1 MEAALEVLSAGVL
14 TTVQDLGRYGYW
26 ASGIS
31 RGGAKDPY
39 CLRLANQLVGNSQ
52 DMAGLE
58 ITAVGP
64 TLKFNVASCICLC
77 GAPINFYSG
86 NEERMVRIFPS
97 RRPVFI
103 RQGTVIRFGAVLNGF
118 RTWLAINGGVYSRE
132 ILGSQSVH
140 LAANLIP
147 LKIEKNIPLSL
158 GSVETDL
165 LHLYYKAFDKLSPP
179 GVTKSI
185 DDVLSVHSQEIIFPS
200 WFVPEIGL
208 KSNRPITELNVV
220 AGRHFSMLPKPAR
233 EIVFESVWTVS
244 SKSNRQGLLLEG
256 EALQTAGM
264 KNIKSEPVR
273 FGTVQLPP
281 SGNPIILGVEHQ
293 TTGGYPRILEVISAD
308 RVVLAQLSPG
318 TQIKFRRVTHQ
329 LALQKL
335 QGFRK
340 VFQGALK
347 AVTLKNGDYIPK

>member
-1 MEAALEVLSAGVL
+1 
-14 TTVQDLGRYGYW
+14 
-26 ASGIS
+26 
-31 RGGAKDPY
+31 
-39 CLRLANQLVGNSQ
+39 
-52 DMAGLE
+52 
-58 ITAVGP
+58 
-64 TLKFNVASCICLC
+64 
-77 GAPINFYSG
+77 
-86 NEERMVRIFPS
+86 
-97 RRPVFI
+97 
-103 RQGTVIRFGAVLNGF
+103 
-118 RTWLAINGGVYSRE
+118 
-132 ILGSQSVH
+132 
-140 LAANLIP
+140 
-147 LKIEKNIPLSL
+147 
-158 GSVETDL
+158 
-165 LHLYYKAFDKLSPP
+165 
-179 GVTKSI
+179 
-185 DDVLSVHSQEIIFPS
+185 
-200 WFVPEIGL
+200 
-208 KSNRPITELNVV
+208 
-220 AGRHFSMLPKPAR
+220 MLPKPAR